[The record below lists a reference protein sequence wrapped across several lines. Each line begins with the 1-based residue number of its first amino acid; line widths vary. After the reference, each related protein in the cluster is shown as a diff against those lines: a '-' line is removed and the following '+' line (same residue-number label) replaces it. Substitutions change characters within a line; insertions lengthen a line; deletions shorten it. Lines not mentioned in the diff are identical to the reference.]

1 METEILQTVL
11 TEVLE
16 ELKEL
21 KQQVTKL
28 MAVVADLTN
37 KVDDFELKLSN
48 IKVSAPPTNLE
59 PITSTLKE
67 GIFRLQGIIGGQPKS
82 ITRNIRVL
90 LFPEHDREYYRIVF
104 GRLLFWMM
112 IFLMST
118 YLFSVG
124 KQFIDSNTAVRYKE
138 AESYQY
144 RKAWIYLYNNS
155 KKTVRGK
162 MDSVWRKSFSYY

>member
-1 METEILQTVL
+1 MEAEIIQTVL
-11 TEVLE
+11 NEVLE

-21 KQQVTKL
+21 KQQVAKL
-28 MAVVADLTN
+28 MVVVADLTN

-59 PITSTLKE
+59 PITSTVKE
-67 GIFRLQGIIGGQPKS
+67 GIFRLQGVIEEQPKS
-82 ITRNIRVL
+82 IIRQYRVL
-90 LFPEHDREYYRIVF
+90 LFPEHDAREYYRIVF

-112 IFLMST
+112 IFLIAT
-118 YLFSVG
+118 YLFSLG
-124 KQFIDSNTAVRYKE
+124 KQLIDSNTAVRYKE

-155 KKTVRGK
+155 KKGVRGK
-162 MDSVWRKSFSYY
+162 MDSVWRRL